1 MGAETKLLQTRPNST
16 QARKGMRRGHPEL
29 AVECPQCHSPIGRT
43 CFMGPGYWGITHVL
57 RKLRYREES
66 VAQDIRAAAAMALFL
81 RGWRDN
87 PSTDIDSAMNRK
99 AIPR

>member
-1 MGAETKLLQTRPNST
+1 MLGLQLSYTTELPLGSDISKRDKESKMGAETKLLQSRPNST

-66 VAQDIRAAAAMALFL
+66 AAEAPTSAQ
-81 RGWRDN
+81 
-87 PSTDIDSAMNRK
+87 PS
-99 AIPR
+99 

>member
-1 MGAETKLLQTRPNST
+1 MGAETKLLQSRPNST

-57 RKLRYREES
+57 RKLRYREEG
-66 VAQDIRAAAAMALFL
+66 VAGSNHIRLAVVVLALNGKPPGTRQTPDL
-81 RGWRDN
+81 TN
-87 PSTDIDSAMNRK
+87 PLHEE
-99 AIPR
+99 